1 MGLRRTGDYQ
11 NMNRKFL
18 GEQGMMV
25 QHKTPALWSQKQKG
39 SEFEARLGYIIR
51 CYLIKK
57 KKEEKGRGK

>member
-11 NMNRKFL
+11 NMNRKVL

-25 QHKTPALWSQKQKG
+25 QCKTPALWSQKQKD

-51 CYLIKK
+51 RYLIKK
-57 KKEEKGRGK
+57 KKEEKGR